1 MDINASTFMYMFI
14 RLCPFILVC
23 FFTISSIFNGDVKG
37 FVYLAGLLLN
47 VGITIGIISNS
58 ITNYKPAGT
67 PQNMIC
73 DITSFGNRSLSVGEN
88 IIGFTFFYLLTT
100 MLIVGSKNEIDLV
113 ASNWPTIVFFTLLI
127 ASEIFINTNLIR
139 DAAYCYHWKNSLL
152 TYVIGG
158 LFGAGWAWAVVST
171 NTAELQYFNQY
182 KNREKCEKTNKAK
195 FRCKVYKDGVEINNY
210 LQ

>member
-1 MDINASTFMYMFI
+1 MDINSSTFMYMFI

-58 ITNYKPAGT
+58 IPNYKQDT
-67 PQNMIC
+67 TQNMIC
-73 DITSFGNRSLSVGEN
+73 DITSFGNKSLSVGEN

-127 ASEIFINTNLIR
+127 GSEIFINTNAVRIGP
-139 DAAYCYHWKNSLL
+139 YCYDWKNSLL
-152 TYVIGG
+152 TYFIGG

-171 NTAELQYFNQY
+171 NTAELQYFNQ
-182 KNREKCEKTNKAK
+182 
-195 FRCKVYKDGVEINNY
+195 
-210 LQ
+210 

>member
-1 MDINASTFMYMFI
+1 MFI

-58 ITNYKPAGT
+58 IPNYKPTDTA
-67 PQNMIC
+67 QNMIC
-73 DITSFGNRSLSVGEN
+73 DITSFGNKSLSVGEN

-100 MLIVGSKNEIDLV
+100 MLIIGSKNEIDLV

-127 ASEIFINTNLIR
+127 GSEIFINTNLVR
-139 DAAYCYHWKNSLL
+139 VAPYCYHWKNSLL
-152 TYVIGG
+152 TYFIGG
-158 LFGAGWAWAVVST
+158 IFGAGWAWAVVST

-182 KNREKCEKTNKAK
+182 KNNEKCEKTNKAK

>member
-1 MDINASTFMYMFI
+1 MDINSSTFMYMFI

-58 ITNYKPAGT
+58 IPNYKQDMS
-67 PQNMIC
+67 QNMIC
-73 DITSFGNRSLSVGEN
+73 DITSFGNKSLSVGEN

-127 ASEIFINTNLIR
+127 GSEIFINTNAVRIGP
-139 DAAYCYHWKNSLL
+139 YCYDWKNSLL
-152 TYVIGG
+152 TYFIGG

-182 KNREKCEKTNKAK
+182 KNNEKCEKTNKAK

-210 LQ
+210 LK

>member
-1 MDINASTFMYMFI
+1 MDINSSTFMYMFI

-58 ITNYKPAGT
+58 IPNYKQDMS
-67 PQNMIC
+67 QNMIC
-73 DITSFGNRSLSVGEN
+73 DITSFGNKSLSVGEN

-127 ASEIFINTNLIR
+127 GSEIFINTNAVRI
-139 DAAYCYHWKNSLL
+139 APYCYDWKNSLL
-152 TYVIGG
+152 TYFIGG

-182 KNREKCEKTNKAK
+182 KNNEKCEKTNKAK

-210 LQ
+210 LK

>member
-47 VGITIGIISNS
+47 VGVTIGIISNY
-58 ITNYKPAGT
+58 IPNYKQDT
-67 PQNMIC
+67 TQNMIC
-73 DITSFGNRSLSVGEN
+73 DITSFGNKSLSVGEN

-100 MLIVGSKNEIDLV
+100 MLIVGAKNEIYLV
-113 ASNWPTIVFFTLLI
+113 GSNWPTIVFFTLLI
-127 ASEIFINTNLIR
+127 GSEIFINTNVVR
-139 DAAYCYHWKNSLL
+139 AAPYCYDWKNSLL
-152 TYVIGG
+152 TYLIGG
-158 LFGAGWAWAVVST
+158 IFGAGWAWAVVST

>member
-1 MDINASTFMYMFI
+1 MYMFI

-58 ITNYKPAGT
+58 IPNYKQDMS
-67 PQNMIC
+67 QNMIC
-73 DITSFGNRSLSVGEN
+73 DITSFGNKSLSVGEN

-127 ASEIFINTNLIR
+127 GSEIFINTNAVRIGP
-139 DAAYCYHWKNSLL
+139 YCYDWKNSLL
-152 TYVIGG
+152 TYFIGG

-182 KNREKCEKTNKAK
+182 KNNEKCEKTNKAK

-210 LQ
+210 LK

>member
-47 VGITIGIISNS
+47 VGITIGIISNY
-58 ITNYKPAGT
+58 IPNYKQDT
-67 PQNMIC
+67 TQNMIC
-73 DITSFGNRSLSVGEN
+73 DITSFGNKSLSVGEN

-127 ASEIFINTNLIR
+127 GSEIFINTNVVR
-139 DAAYCYHWKNSLL
+139 AAPYCYDWKNSLL

-182 KNREKCEKTNKAK
+182 KNNEKCEKTNKAK